1 MTVKTHITSSLSL
14 GLLLPVLIKFHY
26 VDIDLML
33 YLYIAGV
40 VFGAI
45 FPDIDEPHSYIGRR
59 LYFVSEFLSL
69 FIHHRGIT
77 HTLLIV
83 GIYALIGYILYASF
97 GFGDFTKSIV
107 IGFLIGNIGHIL
119 GDMMT
124 KSGVSL
130 FYPFSEKSYG
140 LMPKPMRFYTGGVTE
155 YLFVLP
161 FFVFLVFF
169 EMYYFDIMDT
179 NLLYAFLHRIFIQ
192 GL

>member
-1 MTVKTHITSSLSL
+1 MTVKTHIVSSLSL
-14 GLLLPVLIKFHY
+14 GLLLPILIKFHY

-33 YLYIAGV
+33 YPYIAGV
-40 VFGAI
+40 VFGAT

-59 LYFVSEFLSL
+59 LYFISEFLSL
-69 FIHHRGIT
+69 FIRHRGIT

-83 GIYALIGYILYASF
+83 GIYALIGYVLCLSYPSNNLL
-97 GFGDFTKSIV
+97 KSAA
-107 IGFLIGNIGHIL
+107 IGFLVGNTGHL
-119 GDMMT
+119 FGDMMT

-130 FYPFSEKSYG
+130 LYPFSEKSYG

-169 EMYYFDIMDT
+169 EIYYFDIVDT
-179 NLLYAFLHRIFIQ
+179 SFLHAFLHRIFV
-192 GL
+192 